1 SRPLPK
7 LPPPKLPPKRHAPHI
22 ASLTAKLLLR
32 RRAPHIGRKLP
43 TSPMRECAMIAR
55 PPLKFAALKCPE
67 ATLLANL
74 VRPKCKSQCVR
85 ATKKTLLSKL
95 RTFTR
100 KCQPQC
106 VHSSKGTWRRRTRS
120 TPRALWLP
128 HSRIGKLP
136 STPLARG

>member
-1 SRPLPK
+1 
-7 LPPPKLPPKRHAPHI
+7 
-22 ASLTAKLLLR
+22 
-32 RRAPHIGRKLP
+32 
-43 TSPMRECAMIAR
+43 ECAMIAR

-120 TPRALWLP
+120 MHTASALVAAFENWEASLDAAGQGVIALN
-128 HSRIGKLP
+128 RKITDIAG
-136 STPLARG
+136 RNI